1 MAVTS
6 KRTRRTTI
14 GLVDNSLPKPPDCE
28 PEGLSPC
35 KSFNACGGTMIGAFV
50 TNFPITSLMFF
61 AWKPDPV
68 AGLGNEAA
76 QADGEKA

>member
-1 MAVTS
+1 
-6 KRTRRTTI
+6 
-14 GLVDNSLPKPPDCE
+14 
-28 PEGLSPC
+28 
-35 KSFNACGGTMIGAFV
+35 MIGTFV
-50 TNFPITSLMFF
+50 IDFPLTSLMFW